1 MIQRMSL
8 RTRFIL
14 FALACLLPLL
24 LVLAYFLDRSAERN
38 RDHIVDNQLTIAS
51 LIDRS
56 VSSFF
61 TRNITD
67 LESLAANP
75 AVISMDPA
83 AADQVLGGASLNHSE
98 FSALFLVNVDGQVIR
113 APGTTDD
120 VISGLGDQ
128 FANTMANQEVR
139 VSSRI
144 PVSEEVVNV
153 VITVPV
159 ITTDENGTASSD
171 GTNEPASATE
181 DEDSPSPA
189 TTTGPGT
196 VVGALGVIIRMEQL
210 EQVVL
215 PLARGNTEIAIVRGN
230 NEVFLATAGI
240 RSDPA
245 FWISETTPQL
255 ELARNGATGEF
266 MTESTDGA
274 PLLGV
279 YQPLVIENLT
289 WATIVTN
296 PAPRSYVEH
305 MMSQGLVVLGLAA
318 LAILALAVVVGELTA
333 RPVRTLTGQ
342 LLAIR
347 QGDFSRRIEP
357 VGTGEVRDLSVELAS
372 GVSEIE
378 AQSTALEEIEQFR
391 EVQTRQMRDLLRRT
405 LRLQEDE
412 QRRIAS
418 EIHDAVSPLITGA
431 LYQARA
437 LQMSNGSTSHDDRE
451 QALASVNSLLE
462 RATEELHGVIF
473 DLRPPDLDDLGVV
486 AAVEAYIGTM
496 RRPSLNVRLE
506 LGDEPPGLTSEV
518 RLGLYRIVQEAIHNV
533 MRHSGADEALVRIE
547 STDDMLRLTIRDN
560 GSGFDP
566 ETAIRPTSLG
576 LLSMR
581 ERAASIG
588 ATFTVVSRAGGGA
601 AIIVERTHTGSV
613 MSDDVLADL
622 MLVERSNGDDDATAN
637 GETMHNG
644 AASVGGTEGAS
655 GS

>member
-24 LVLAYFLDRSAERN
+24 LALGYFLDRSAERN
-38 RDHIVDNQLTIAS
+38 RDHIVDNQFTIAS
-51 LIDRS
+51 LVDRS

-61 TRNITD
+61 IRNITD

-75 AVISMDPA
+75 AVISMDPDA
-83 AADQVLGGASLNHSE
+83 AHQVLGAASLNHSE
-98 FSALFLVNVDGQVIR
+98 FSALFLVDVNGQVVR
-113 APGTTDD
+113 PPGTTDD
-120 VISGLGDQ
+120 VISGLGEQ
-128 FANTMANQEVR
+128 FTNTMANQEVR

-144 PVSEEVVNV
+144 PVSEEVVNI

-159 ITTDENGTASSD
+159 ITADENAATNGD
-171 GTNEPASATE
+171 GTGESTPVSNQQSSTESA
-181 DEDSPSPA
+181 A
-189 TTTGPGT
+189 TGPGT

-215 PLARGNTEIAIVRGN
+215 PLARGNTEIAIVRGT

-240 RSDPA
+240 RRDPEY
-245 FWISETTPQL
+245 WVNEISPQL
-255 ELARNGATGEF
+255 ELARNGGTGEF
-266 MTESTDGA
+266 TFESLDGA
-274 PLLGV
+274 ALLGV
-279 YQPLVIENLT
+279 YQPLVIENMT

-305 MMSQGLVVLGLAA
+305 LMSQGLVVLGLAA
-318 LAILALAVVVGELTA
+318 VAILALAVVVGELTA
-333 RPVRTLTGQ
+333 RPIVKLTSQ
-342 LLAIR
+342 LQAIR

-357 VGTGEVRDLSVELAS
+357 VGTGEVRDLSLELAG

-378 AQSTALEEIEQFR
+378 AQTSALDEIEQFR

-405 LRLQEDE
+405 LRMQEDE

-486 AAVEAYIGTM
+486 AAIEAYMASI

-506 LGDEPPGLTSEV
+506 LGEEPPSLSSEV

-547 STDDMLRLTIRDN
+547 SSDDLLRLTIRDN

-581 ERAASIG
+581 ERAAAIG

-601 AIIVERTHTGSV
+601 AIIVERAHTGSV

-622 MLVERSNGDDDATAN
+622 MLVERTGDDEATTN
-637 GETMHNG
+637 GESMHNG
-644 AASVGGTEGAS
+644 TASVGATEGAS
-655 GS
+655 DS